1 MAEHNALGKEGESI
15 ATEFLIKQGYSI
27 RHRNWRSG
35 RKELDIVAE
44 KEKELIVVEVKSRSN
59 IIFAEPQDAVNEK
72 KIRRIVAATDTYI
85 KKFCLDI
92 PVRFDI
98 ITIVRDKNSYT
109 IEHIKE
115 AFYPPVW

>member
-1 MAEHNALGKEGESI
+1 MAEHNALGKDGESI
-15 ATEFLIKQGYSI
+15 ATEFLIKHEYSI

-35 RKELDIVAE
+35 RKELDIIAE
-44 KEKELIVVEVKSRSN
+44 KNEELIVVEVKSRSN
-59 IIFAEPQDAVNEK
+59 TAFANPQDAVNEK

-85 KKFCLDI
+85 KKFRLDI

-98 ITIVRDKNSYT
+98 ITIVGDKDSYT

-115 AFYPPVW
+115 AFYPPIW